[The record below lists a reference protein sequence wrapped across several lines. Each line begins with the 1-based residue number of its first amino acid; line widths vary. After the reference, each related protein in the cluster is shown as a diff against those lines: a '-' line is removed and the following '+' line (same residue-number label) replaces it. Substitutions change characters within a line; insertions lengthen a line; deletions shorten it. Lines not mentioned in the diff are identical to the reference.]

1 MPIAGIIAEFNPLH
15 NGHKYL
21 IEKAKNDGNY
31 VICIISGNFVQRGDV
46 AIISKEQRTKSAL
59 LCGADLV
66 LELPVPWSMSTAQ
79 NFALGG
85 VSQLSAFNIDS
96 LYFGSECGNAELL
109 IKTSDILLS
118 SEYNAKLKE
127 KIKTNKSFA
136 TIRQEILA
144 EYSDDLSKILDNP
157 NDSLAVEYICAA
169 KKLGLNITFNAVKR
183 VGAGHN
189 DLTDND
195 SFCSS
200 TMLREKLKQN
210 DINNIE
216 NLVPEEAY
224 NILINAP
231 HADIKRLDTAI
242 ISRLK
247 MLSSADIETVP
258 DISEGLGSLLLNSVK
273 ESYTYSE
280 LCDKIKSKRYT
291 MARIRRIVLSAFL
304 GIDKKYFLT
313 EPPYVRVLGF
323 NENGSKLIPKVRKKP
338 IITKVSQLNSL
349 SNEERMLFETENK
362 ISEIYALSL
371 DAPADFTSEYKR
383 KIIKI

>member
-21 IEKAKNDGNY
+21 IEKAKKDGNY
-31 VICIISGNFVQRGDV
+31 VICVISGNFVQRGDV
-46 AIISKEQRTKSAL
+46 AIIPKEQRTKSAL

-96 LYFGSECGNAELL
+96 LYFGSECGSTELL
-109 IKTSDILLS
+109 INTADILLTP
-118 SEYNAKLKE
+118 EYNESLKE
-127 KIKTNKSFA
+127 KVKTNKSFA
-136 TIRQEILA
+136 TIRQEILG
-144 EYSDDLSKILDNP
+144 EYSENLSKVLNNP

-169 KKLGLNITFNAVKR
+169 KRLGLNIKFNAIKR

-189 DLTDND
+189 DLSDAD
-195 SFCSS
+195 IFCSS
-200 TMLREKLKQN
+200 TLLRERFNNKETS
-210 DINNIE
+210 DINKFM
-216 NLVPEEAY
+216 PEAAY
-224 NILINAP
+224 NIFINAP
-231 HADIKRLDTAI
+231 HADINRLDTAI

-247 MLSSADIETVP
+247 MLSDAEIETIP

-304 GIDKKYFLT
+304 GINKKYFLT
-313 EPPYVRVLGF
+313 QPPYVRVLGF
-323 NENGSKLIPKVRKKP
+323 NENGSKLIPKDGKKP
-338 IITKVSQLNSL
+338 IITKVSQLKHL
-349 SNEERMLFETENK
+349 SNEERTLFETENK

-371 DAPADFTSEYKR
+371 DSPADFTSEYKR